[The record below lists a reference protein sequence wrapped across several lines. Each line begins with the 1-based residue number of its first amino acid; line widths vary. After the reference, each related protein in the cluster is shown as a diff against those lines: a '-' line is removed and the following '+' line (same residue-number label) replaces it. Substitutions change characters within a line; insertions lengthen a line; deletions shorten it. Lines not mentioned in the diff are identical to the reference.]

1 MPKKKRVRGR
11 GVLVAHHEGPFG
23 LDAERARHEYG
34 WTNAECWRLVDHATR
49 VMQRAAARKKRRRH
63 R

>member
-1 MPKKKRVRGR
+1 MPKKRKHVR
-11 GVLVAHHEGPFG
+11 GVLWAHYEGPFG
-23 LDAERARHEYG
+23 LDAATARHEYG